1 MSQINSFEKYS
12 AKVFKMGDLLSM
24 LKDNRKDPDIDIKNI
39 FMGYYYGSALRM
51 KATSAIE
58 EETRKG
64 VLKKRVG
71 DISDDTIGYGLD
83 HLDVES
89 IQKGW
94 YMLAKQAK
102 RNGMLRDSPF
112 HDFIVGVFDGIET
125 TSSYNRHCPRCLT
138 RLVETNKGKKIQ
150 YYHKAVVLILA
161 GYDFPIPIGL
171 EMMKSG
177 EGEVDCALRLLKRI
191 IENLGVRFLDIVICD
206 ALYCTPDFFDECK
219 KLGIIPGAVLKN
231 NQENLLESALAQKK
245 VNTPVIEI
253 EEDKEKLKLWD
264 FGEVFWDTAD
274 QDVRVIWAD
283 REVWEKER
291 VGKKKKKKRKKRK
304 KKKSEKGETGETGE
318 MGETGETGETG
329 ENKCK
334 NKKEKKEKDKEEGEN
349 ENENENEMS
358 KSQSRH
364 LQWHWAKKKNVFAF
378 SKDIN
383 HLPPEIVYSIGRHRW
398 DIDANI
404 FMDMV
409 KHWHLKHK
417 TLHFEN
423 AYENMLS
430 IRLIS
435 YLVFMFFFFRH
446 INSRR
451 KKKIKLY
458 IEMAKMLYRS
468 ACTNL
473 EPEII
478 LIE

>member
-1 MSQINSFEKYS
+1 
-12 AKVFKMGDLLSM
+12 MGDFLSLLA
-24 LKDNRKDPDIDIKNI
+24 DNRKKPDIDIKKI
-39 FMGYYYGSALRM
+39 FNGYYYGSVLRM
-51 KATSAIE
+51 KATSTIE
-58 EETRKG
+58 QETRDG
-64 VLKKRVG
+64 VLNKRVG

-94 YMLAKQAK
+94 YMLARRSK
-102 RNGMLRDSPF
+102 RNGMLRNSPF
-112 HDFIVGVFDGIET
+112 HDYIVGVFDGIET
-125 TSSYNRHCPRCLT
+125 YSSYNRHCPGCLT
-138 RLVETNKGKKIQ
+138 REIDTNIGIKTQ
-150 YYHKAVVLILA
+150 YYHRAVVLVLV

-171 EMMKSG
+171 EMMKKG
-177 EGEVDCALRLLKRI
+177 EDEVKCALRLLKRI
-191 IENLGVRFLDIVICD
+191 VENLGVRFLDIAICD
-206 ALYCTPDFFDECK
+206 ALYCTPDFFAECK
-219 KLGIIPGAVLKN
+219 KLGIISGAVLKG

-245 VNTPVIEI
+245 VTTPVIEI
-253 EEDKEKLKLWD
+253 EAAKEKLKLWD

-291 VGKKKKKKRKKRK
+291 VGKKRK
-304 KKKSEKGETGETGE
+304 KKKKGEKGE
-318 MGETGETGETG
+318 MGEMGEMSKKGKKMKTE
-329 ENKCK
+329 
-334 NKKEKKEKDKEEGEN
+334 KEKEKEKDED
-349 ENENENEMS
+349 EMN

-383 HLPPEIVYSIGRHRW
+383 HLPPGIVYSIGRHRW
-398 DIDANI
+398 DIDAKI

-417 TLHFEN
+417 TLHFEH

-458 IEMAKMLYRS
+458 IDMVKMLYRS
-468 ACTNL
+468 ACSNL
-473 EPEII
+473 EPEFI

>member
-1 MSQINSFEKYS
+1 MINSFEKYS
-12 AKVFKMGDLLSM
+12 AKVFNMGHFLSLLE
-24 LKDNRKDPDIDIKNI
+24 DNRKNPEIDIKNI
-39 FMGYYYGSALRM
+39 VLGYYYGSMLRI
-51 KATSAIE
+51 KATSTIE
-58 EETRKG
+58 EETRDG

-71 DISDDTIGYGLD
+71 DISDDTIGYGLG

-94 YMLAKQAK
+94 YMLARRAK

-112 HDFIVGVFDGIET
+112 HDYIVGVFDGIET
-125 TSSYNRHCPRCLT
+125 YSSYNIHCPECLS
-138 RLVETNKGKKIQ
+138 REVETSRGKKIQ
-150 YYHKAVVLILA
+150 YYHRAVVLTLV

-171 EMMKSG
+171 EMMKKG
-177 EGEVDCALRLLKRI
+177 EDEVKCALRLLKRI
-191 IENLGVRFLDIVICD
+191 VKNLGKRFLDIAICD
-206 ALYCTPDFFDECK
+206 ALYCTPDFFKQCK
-219 KLGIIPGAVLKN
+219 KLGVYPGAVLKE
-231 NQENLLESALAQKK
+231 NQENLLQSAGSQKK
-245 VNTPVIEI
+245 MANSTPVLEI
-253 EEDKEKLKLWD
+253 DEKKEKLKLWD

-291 VGKKKKKKRKKRK
+291 VGAKKKKKK
-304 KKKSEKGETGETGE
+304 KKKSEKGEI
-318 MGETGETGETG
+318 GETGETG
-329 ENKCK
+329 KCK
-334 NKKEKKEKDKEEGEN
+334 KGEKMKKEKEEDDAQAEADADAEDETG
-349 ENENENEMS
+349 
-358 KSQSRH
+358 KSQSPH
-364 LQWHWAKKKNVFAF
+364 LQWQWVEKKNVFVF
-378 SKDIN
+378 SKDID
-383 HLPPEIVYSIGRHRW
+383 HLPSQIVYSIGRHRW

-435 YLVFMFFFFRH
+435 YLVFMFFFYRH

-451 KKKIKLY
+451 KKKIKLC
-458 IEMAKMLYRS
+458 IQLARMLYRS

-473 EPEII
+473 EPEIF
-478 LIE
+478 LLE

>member
-12 AKVFKMGDLLSM
+12 AKVFKMGQFLSM
-24 LKDNRKDPDIDIKNI
+24 LEDNRKGPDIDVRNI

-51 KATSAIE
+51 KATSSIE

-125 TSSYNRHCPRCLT
+125 YSSYNRHCPKCLT
-138 RLVETNKGKKIQ
+138 RLVDTNKGKKIQ

-177 EGEVDCALRLLKRI
+177 EGEVECALRLLKRI
-191 IENLGVRFLDIVICD
+191 IENLGVRFLDIAICD

-245 VNTPVIEI
+245 VNANTPVIEI

-283 REVWEKER
+283 REVWEKEK
-291 VGKKKKKKRKKRK
+291 VGKKGKKKKKKRKK
-304 KKKSEKGETGETGE
+304 KKSERGETGETGE
-318 MGETGETGETG
+318 MGETGENT
-329 ENKCK
+329 CK
-334 NKKEKKEKDKEEGEN
+334 NKKEKTEKNKEEGEN
-349 ENENENEMS
+349 ENENGMS

-364 LQWHWAKKKNVFAF
+364 LQWHWAKKKNVFTF

-458 IEMAKMLYRS
+458 IEMAKKLYRS

>member
-1 MSQINSFEKYS
+1 MSLINSFEKYS
-12 AKVFKMGDLLSM
+12 AKVFKMGQFLSM
-24 LKDNRKDPDIDIKNI
+24 LEDNRKGPYIDARNI

-102 RNGMLRDSPF
+102 RNGMLRNSPF

-171 EMMKSG
+171 EMMKKG
-177 EGEVDCALRLLKRI
+177 EGEVECALRLLKRI
-191 IENLGVRFLDIVICD
+191 IENLGVRFLDIAICD

-219 KLGIIPGAVLKN
+219 KLGIIPGAVLKD

-245 VNTPVIEI
+245 ATAKTPVIDI

-283 REVWEKER
+283 REVWEKEK
-291 VGKKKKKKRKKRK
+291 VGKKGKKKKKKK
-304 KKKSEKGETGETGE
+304 KKKSEI
-318 MGETGETGETG
+318 GETGETG
-329 ENKCK
+329 ENKK
-334 NKKEKKEKDKEEGEN
+334 GKKMQKEKEKEKDKGKNKN
-349 ENENENEMS
+349 ENENDVS
-358 KSQSRH
+358 KSQSHH
-364 LQWHWAKKKNVFAF
+364 LQWQWVKKKNVFAF
-378 SKDIN
+378 SKDID

-458 IEMAKMLYRS
+458 IEMARMLYRS

>member
-1 MSQINSFEKYS
+1 
-12 AKVFKMGDLLSM
+12 MGHFLSLLE
-24 LKDNRKDPDIDIKNI
+24 DNRKDPDIDIQNI
-39 FMGYYYGSALRM
+39 FLGYYFGSALRM
-51 KATSAIE
+51 KATSTIE
-58 EETRKG
+58 EETRDG

-94 YMLAKQAK
+94 YMLARRAK

-112 HDFIVGVFDGIET
+112 HDYIVGVFDGIET
-125 TSSYNRHCPRCLT
+125 YSSYNRHCPRCL
-138 RLVETNKGKKIQ
+138 RRVVETNKGKKIQ
-150 YYHKAVVLILA
+150 YYHRAVVLTLV

-171 EMMKSG
+171 EMMKKG
-177 EGEVDCALRLLKRI
+177 EDEVKCALRLLKRI
-191 IENLGVRFLDIVICD
+191 VENLGVRFLDIAICD

-219 KLGIIPGAVLKN
+219 KLGILPGAVLKD

-245 VNTPVIEI
+245 VTSPVNEI
-253 EEDKEKLKLWD
+253 EADEEKLKLWD

-291 VGKKKKKKRKKRK
+291 VGKKGKKKKKGEK
-304 KKKSEKGETGETGE
+304 KKKSEKGEI
-318 MGETGETGETG
+318 GETG

-334 NKKEKKEKDKEEGEN
+334 NKKGKKMQKEKEKDKDEG

-358 KSQSRH
+358 KSQSAH
-364 LQWHWAKKKNVFAF
+364 LQWHWVKKKNVFAF

-458 IEMAKMLYRS
+458 IKMARMLYRS

>member
-1 MSQINSFEKYS
+1 MSQIYNFERYS
-12 AKVFKMGDLLSM
+12 AKVFKMGFFLSLLE
-24 LKDNRKDPDIDIKNI
+24 DNRKEPDIDIQNI
-39 FMGYYYGSALRM
+39 FLGYYFGSAFRM
-51 KATSAIE
+51 KATSQIE
-58 EETRKG
+58 EETRDG

-71 DISDDTIGYGLD
+71 DISDDTIGYVLD

-94 YMLAKQAK
+94 YMLARRAK

-125 TSSYNRHCPRCLT
+125 YSSYNRHCPRCLT
-138 RLVETNKGKKIQ
+138 RLVDTNKGKKIQ
-150 YYHKAVVLILA
+150 YYHKDKAVVLILA

-191 IENLGVRFLDIVICD
+191 IENLGVRFLDIAICD

-283 REVWEKER
+283 REVWEKEK
-291 VGKKKKKKRKKRK
+291 VGKKGKKKKKKRK
-304 KKKSEKGETGETGE
+304 KKKSEKGERGEA
-318 MGETGETGETG
+318 GETG

-349 ENENENEMS
+349 ENENENGMS

-458 IEMAKMLYRS
+458 IEMAKKLYRS

>member
-12 AKVFKMGDLLSM
+12 AKVFKMGHFLSM
-24 LKDNRKDPDIDIKNI
+24 LEDNRKDPDIDIKNI
-39 FMGYYYGSALRM
+39 FLGYYYGSALRM
-51 KATSAIE
+51 KATSTIE
-58 EETRKG
+58 EETRDG

-94 YMLAKQAK
+94 YMLARRAK

-125 TSSYNRHCPRCLT
+125 NSSYNRHCPRCLS

-150 YYHKAVVLILA
+150 YYHRAVVLTLV

-171 EMMKSG
+171 EMMKKG
-177 EGEVDCALRLLKRI
+177 EDEVKCALRLLKRI
-191 IENLGVRFLDIVICD
+191 IENLGVRFLDIAICD
-206 ALYCTPDFFDECK
+206 ALYCTPGFFDECK
-219 KLGIIPGAVLKN
+219 KLGILPGAVLKD

-283 REVWEKER
+283 REVWEKEK
-291 VGKKKKKKRKKRK
+291 VGKKGKKKKKK
-304 KKKSEKGETGETGE
+304 KKSEK
-318 MGETGETGETG
+318 GETGETG

-334 NKKEKKEKDKEEGEN
+334 NKKEKKMQKEKEKEKEKDKEEG

-409 KHWHLKHK
+409 KQ
-417 TLHFEN
+417 N

-458 IEMAKMLYRS
+458 IEMARMLYRS

>member
-12 AKVFKMGDLLSM
+12 AKVFKMGHFLSM
-24 LKDNRKDPDIDIKNI
+24 LEDNRKDPDIDIKNI
-39 FMGYYYGSALRM
+39 FLGYYYGSALRM
-51 KATSAIE
+51 KATSTIE
-58 EETRKG
+58 EETRDG

-94 YMLAKQAK
+94 YMLARRAK

-125 TSSYNRHCPRCLT
+125 NSSYNRHCPRCLS

-150 YYHKAVVLILA
+150 YYHRAVVLTLV

-171 EMMKSG
+171 EMMKKG
-177 EGEVDCALRLLKRI
+177 EDEVKCALRLLKRI
-191 IENLGVRFLDIVICD
+191 IENLGVRFLDIAICD
-206 ALYCTPDFFDECK
+206 ALYCTPGFFDECK
-219 KLGIIPGAVLKN
+219 KLGILPGAVLKD

-283 REVWEKER
+283 REVWEKEK
-291 VGKKKKKKRKKRK
+291 VGKKGKKKKKK
-304 KKKSEKGETGETGE
+304 KKSEK
-318 MGETGETGETG
+318 GETGETG

-334 NKKEKKEKDKEEGEN
+334 NKKEKKMQKEKEKEKEKDKEEG

-458 IEMAKMLYRS
+458 IEMARMLYRS

>member
-12 AKVFKMGDLLSM
+12 AKVFKMGQFLSI
-24 LKDNRKDPDIDIKNI
+24 LEDNRKDPDIDIKNI
-39 FMGYYYGSALRM
+39 FMGYFYGSALRM

-102 RNGMLRDSPF
+102 RNGMLRGSPF

-125 TSSYNRHCPRCLT
+125 CSSYNRHCPRCLT

-171 EMMKSG
+171 EMMKKG
-177 EGEVDCALRLLKRI
+177 EGEVECALRLLKRI
-191 IENLGVRFLDIVICD
+191 IENLGVRFLDIAICD

-219 KLGIIPGAVLKN
+219 KLGIIPGAVLKD

-245 VNTPVIEI
+245 VTANISPPVIDI
-253 EEDKEKLKLWD
+253 EGDKEKLKLWD

-291 VGKKKKKKRKKRK
+291 VGKKGKKKKKKKRKK
-304 KKKSEKGETGETGE
+304 SEI
-318 MGETGETGETG
+318 GETGETG
-329 ENKCK
+329 ENKK
-334 NKKEKKEKDKEEGEN
+334 GKKMQKEKEKEKDKDKDKGEN
-349 ENENENEMS
+349 ENDMS
-358 KSQSRH
+358 KGQSHH
-364 LQWHWAKKKNVFAF
+364 LQWQWVKKKNVFAF
-378 SKDIN
+378 SKDIDQ
-383 HLPPEIVYSIGRHRW
+383 LPSKIVYSIGRHRW
-398 DIDANI
+398 DIDARL

-417 TLHFEN
+417 TLHFQN

-458 IEMAKMLYRS
+458 IGMAKMLYRS